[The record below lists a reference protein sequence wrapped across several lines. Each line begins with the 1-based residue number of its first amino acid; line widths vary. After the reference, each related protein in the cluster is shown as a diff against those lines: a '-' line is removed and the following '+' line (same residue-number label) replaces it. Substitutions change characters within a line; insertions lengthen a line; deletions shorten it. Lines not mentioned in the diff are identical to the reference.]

1 MFKQVIVVEGIHDE
15 ERLRS
20 FLPGVETISVN
31 GSEIND
37 NCLKML
43 KELSKTRDLV
53 LFFDPDY
60 PGQRI
65 RNIIDQAIPG
75 CSHAFIKKSDAISR
89 NKKKVGVEHA
99 SKEVIIE
106 ALENILTY
114 QEQCS
119 TEHNSP
125 EHRSLLTT
133 LDLFNLGLIGNNNS
147 KALRDKVCD
156 HYKIDYPNGKTIL
169 KRLNM
174 LGLKVN
180 DIKEVIY
187 HE

>member
-20 FLPGVETISVN
+20 FIPGVETISVN

-43 KELSKTRDLV
+43 KELSKTRELV

-65 RNIIDQAIPG
+65 RNIIDQEIPG

-99 SKEVIIE
+99 SKEVIIA
-106 ALENILTY
+106 ALENVLTY
-114 QEQCS
+114 QEHCS
-119 TEHNSP
+119 S
-125 EHRSLLTT
+125 LTT
-133 LDLFNLGLIGNNNS
+133 LDLFNLGLIGNKNS

-156 HYKIDYPNGKTIL
+156 YYKIDYPNGKTIL

-180 DIKEVIY
+180 DIKEVID

>member
-20 FLPGVETISVN
+20 FIPGVETISVN

-43 KELSKTRDLV
+43 KELSKTRELV

-75 CSHAFIKKSDAISR
+75 CSHAFIKKSDGISR

-114 QEQCS
+114 QENFSEHCS
-119 TEHNSP
+119 I
-125 EHRSLLTT
+125 LTT
-133 LDLFNLGLIGNNNS
+133 LDLFNLGLIGNKNS

-180 DIKEVIY
+180 DIKEVID